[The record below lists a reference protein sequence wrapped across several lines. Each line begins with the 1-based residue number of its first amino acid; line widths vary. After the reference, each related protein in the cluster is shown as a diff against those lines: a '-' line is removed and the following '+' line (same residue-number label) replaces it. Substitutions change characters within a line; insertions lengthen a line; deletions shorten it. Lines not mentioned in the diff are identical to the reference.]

1 MRALVVEDI
10 EINRVVMQMILE
22 QLGCDVS
29 TAVDGQEGLGAIDV
43 GQFDIVFMDL
53 QMPVCD
59 GFEATRQIRKIEIVE
74 GRHRLPIFAVSANT
88 SEKDRIMSSEVG
100 MDGFIAKPVTIQ
112 ILRDILGSISVSG
125 VPGV

>member
-59 GFEATRQIRKIEIVE
+59 GFEATRQIRNIEIVE